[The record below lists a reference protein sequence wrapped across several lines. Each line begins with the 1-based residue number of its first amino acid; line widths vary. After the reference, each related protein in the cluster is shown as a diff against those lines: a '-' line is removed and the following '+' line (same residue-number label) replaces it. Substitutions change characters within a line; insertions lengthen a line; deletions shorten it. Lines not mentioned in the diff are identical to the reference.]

1 MSSSFTTDGK
11 GGHEMKI
18 DKVEGVM
25 PKKNKQKVL
34 WLMLPDDI
42 CLISSS

>member
-1 MSSSFTTDGK
+1 
-11 GGHEMKI
+11 MKI

-25 PKKNKQKVL
+25 PKKKNQKVL

-42 CLISSS
+42 CLIPSS